1 MKYLAAAAALVGATY
16 AHGHHDD
23 QTPIEGPHQGL
34 WYNQLPG
41 DGGTQVWL
49 TFGIGL
55 GFVDSCRR
63 ILSSL
68 EFRLLVVSNT
78 LLA

>member
-1 MKYLAAAAALVGATY
+1 MKYLAAAAAIVGATY
-16 AHGHHDD
+16 AHGHHED

-49 TFGIGL
+49 T
-55 GFVDSCRR
+55 C
-63 ILSSL
+63 
-68 EFRLLVVSNT
+68 LVLT
-78 LLA
+78 

>member
-1 MKYLAAAAALVGATY
+1 MKYLAAVAAIVGASY

-41 DGGTQVWL
+41 DGGTQVKSATLVSIRALL
-49 TFGIGL
+49 TVAG
-55 GFVDSCRR
+55 
-63 ILSSL
+63 
-68 EFRLLVVSNT
+68 
-78 LLA
+78 

>member
-1 MKYLAAAAALVGATY
+1 MKYLAAAAAIVGATY

-41 DGGTQVWL
+41 DGGTQVRSAL
-49 TFGIGL
+49 I
-55 GFVDSCRR
+55 
-63 ILSSL
+63 
-68 EFRLLVVSNT
+68 VSI
-78 LLA
+78 